1 MAAAGSDDDANE
13 LSDGEAYRKLRKQ
26 GYPGA
31 NPQISIRNFQRVM
44 DCYWAIREHGRR
56 TMGQLLE
63 CAPTPV
69 VDAPEKGLF
78 IDQREWLSEVA
89 QPALSAMPDIDAP
102 GESSRDWDHI
112 DADGGLSND

>member
-1 MAAAGSDDDANE
+1 MSDAESADDGNG
-13 LSDGEAYRKLRKQ
+13 LSEGEVYRMLRKQ
-26 GYPGA
+26 GYPGVT
-31 NPQISIRNFQRVM
+31 QRISIRNFQRVA

-63 CAPTPV
+63 CAPKPA
-69 VDAPEKGLF
+69 VDDPGKGAYV
-78 IDQREWLSEVA
+78 DQREWLSEVA

-112 DADGGLSND
+112 DAGGQSND